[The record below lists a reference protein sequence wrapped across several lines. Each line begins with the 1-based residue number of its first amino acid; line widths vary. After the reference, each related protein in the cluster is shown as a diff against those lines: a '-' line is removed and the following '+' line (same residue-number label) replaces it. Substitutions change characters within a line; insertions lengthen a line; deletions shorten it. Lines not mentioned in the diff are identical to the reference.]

1 MKNKN
6 NESKVN
12 SISNAQKNTPPS
24 AQEEI
29 EVLELEV
36 DENNL
41 SETKIEKDQII
52 EISKQPSINH
62 NISVESKKE
71 SEVEPLI
78 VTETKKE
85 ITSNPN
91 LIYEVNDNNSKPEIK
106 NPKLSTKRELETPI
120 LKNNSETL
128 TTTVIEPVTNSNESK
143 SSTTN
148 NQLANKTVK
157 DNKLII
163 IALSI
168 LLVLLTIFGYK
179 IYLGNSKVLFNTV
192 LNKGYYKFSELL
204 SKSKENYITYN
215 YADPLTISGNLKIDS
230 NLENLSNYSN
240 YSYDFNIGFAPKQEK
255 MNLYLS
261 MNEDN
266 EKILDCLI
274 YITKNILHIKSDK
287 IYPQVL
293 YSDLGMNLFKELNNK
308 ELNSNYDYKD
318 IEKIVKKIINY
329 MKEAMDEEKF
339 IKKQVSIN
347 VNGKEVAV
355 TSHLYTID
363 SEEAYNLTK
372 SIHNAM
378 KEDSEFIDVLA
389 KITSTDRNE
398 IEQKLKEYKVEKENY
413 ENVKEIDFL
422 IYTTGFFPKLF
433 GLGLSNSTENI
444 TYIMQENQEELK
456 YITSNTVI
464 NAIVKDGQIIGNIKN
479 ADKET
484 TTFEVRTEDTE
495 NSNKTTIEFEAIES
509 KTKATISLENK
520 KITAEKLETNISA
533 SANIKETPESPIIN
547 INLKFN
553 TEIGGTIDEITT
565 EEAIDINELTIE
577 NQIQLWTNL
586 QNIIIDTPLEYFIS
600 EHEND
605 K

>member
-1 MKNKN
+1 MKNEN

-12 SISNAQKNTPPS
+12 SISNTQTNTPS
-24 AQEEI
+24 STKEEI

-36 DENNL
+36 DEKNL

-52 EISKQPSINH
+52 EIGKQSPIN
-62 NISVESKKE
+62 SDTLVESKKE
-71 SEVEPLI
+71 QEVEPLV

-85 ITSNPN
+85 INTTPN
-91 LIYEVNDNNSKPEIK
+91 LIYEVNDNNSKLEIK
-106 NPKLSTKRELETPI
+106 SKEPSMQRELEITSLKTNSKTPPPVI
-120 LKNNSETL
+120 E
-128 TTTVIEPVTNSNESK
+128 TTTSSNESK
-143 SSTTN
+143 N

-157 DNKLII
+157 DNKLVI

-168 LLVLLTIFGYK
+168 LLVLLIIFGYK

-204 SKSKENYITYN
+204 SKSKENSITYN
-215 YADPLTISGNLKIDS
+215 YTDPLTISGNLKIDS

-240 YSYDFNIGFAPKQEK
+240 YSYDFNMGFAPKEEK

-293 YSDLGMNLFKELNNK
+293 YSDLGVNIFKELNNK
-308 ELNSNYDYKD
+308 ESNSNYDYKD
-318 IEKIVKKIINY
+318 IDIIVKKSVNY
-329 MKEAMDEEKF
+329 LKEAVDEEKF
-339 IKKQVSIN
+339 VKKQVTLN
-347 VNGKEVAV
+347 VNGKEVTA
-355 TSHLYTID
+355 TRHLYTID

-398 IEQKLKEYKVEKENY
+398 IEQKLKEYKVEKEDY

-433 GLGLSNSTENI
+433 GLGLSNSTENV
-444 TYIMQENQEELK
+444 TYIMQENQGELK
-456 YITSNTVI
+456 YITSDTVI
-464 NAIVKDGQIIGNIKN
+464 NAIVKDEEITGKVKN
-479 ADKET
+479 ADKEIA
-484 TTFEVRTEDTE
+484 TFEVKTEDAE
-495 NSNKTTIEFEAIES
+495 NSNKTTIKFEAIES

-520 KITAEKLETNISA
+520 RITTEKLETNISI
-533 SANIKETPESPIIN
+533 SANIAETTEPTIIN
-547 INLKFN
+547 INLNYN

-586 QNIIIDTPLEYFIS
+586 QNAIKDTPLEYFIS
-600 EHEND
+600 QHEID